1 MTVHRVLMGPPDE
14 LSAILVPVGL
24 LDVVRVRSEISCQ
37 GGKDGCFSVSDCE
50 DGQSKVVSHV
60 TNTLFDLLVGIYRVG
75 NHRASCR
82 GRATTARL
90 RFLARKVIKL

>member
-50 DGQSKVVSHV
+50 DGQ
-60 TNTLFDLLVGIYRVG
+60 
-75 NHRASCR
+75 
-82 GRATTARL
+82 
-90 RFLARKVIKL
+90 